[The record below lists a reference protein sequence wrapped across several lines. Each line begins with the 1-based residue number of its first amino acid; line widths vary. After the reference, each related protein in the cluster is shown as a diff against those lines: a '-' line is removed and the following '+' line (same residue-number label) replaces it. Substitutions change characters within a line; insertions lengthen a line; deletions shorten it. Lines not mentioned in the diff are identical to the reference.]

1 MNGKNFV
8 VTGGASGLGLATC
21 KLLARRG
28 ARIAVVDVNQTALDA
43 ALAQIGEA
51 APTAPSG
58 VVGDIV
64 PRLEAN
70 RLFAAA
76 TDCFDR
82 IDGVVNCAGVYP
94 RRPIL
99 EITDED
105 WDLDWR
111 VNVRGTYNVMAAAII
126 AMRRQTLDQ
135 SGVRGRIVNISSVDG
150 FKAHPKNAHYA
161 ATKAAVISLTRS
173 FALEFA
179 PEQILVNSVAPA
191 GIATDKARAAG
202 FIPELAAQTPLGR
215 AAEPNDIAEW
225 IVFMLSDANRYM
237 TGENVIISGGY
248 IIA

>member
-1 MNGKNFV
+1 MMGKTII

-21 KLLARRG
+21 KLLALRG
-28 ARIAVVDVNQTALDA
+28 ARVAIIDVNPQTLELTLQD
-43 ALAQIGEA
+43 LAQGSLE
-51 APTAPSG
+51 APTGIA
-58 VVGDIV
+58 GDIV
-64 PRLEAN
+64 PRQQALA
-70 RLFAAA
+70 LFASLVR
-76 TDCFDR
+76 DLGR

-99 EITDED
+99 EISDED

-111 VNVRGTYNVMAAAII
+111 VNVRGTYNIMVAAIG
-126 AMRRQTLDQ
+126 AMRGQDLDQ

-191 GIATDKARAAG
+191 GIATERARQAG
-202 FIPELAAQTPLGR
+202 FIPELATQTPLGR

-237 TGENVIISGGY
+237 TGENVIVSGGY

>member
-1 MNGKNFV
+1 MKGKSFV

-21 KLLARRG
+21 KLLAHRG
-28 ARIAVVDVNQTALDA
+28 ARIAIIDANQTGLDA
-43 ALAQIGEA
+43 ALAEIGMA
-51 APTAPSG
+51 AAIAPSG
-58 VVGDIV
+58 LAGDIV
-64 PRLEAN
+64 QRQEAH
-70 RLFAAA
+70 RLFAAV
-76 TDCFDR
+76 TRDFDR

-99 EITDED
+99 EISDED

-111 VNVRGTYNVMAAAII
+111 VNVRGTYNIIVAAIT
-126 AMRRQTLDQ
+126 AMRRQNLDR

-191 GIATDKARAAG
+191 GIATDRARAAG

-215 AAEPNDIAEW
+215 AAEANDIAEW

-248 IIA
+248 IFA